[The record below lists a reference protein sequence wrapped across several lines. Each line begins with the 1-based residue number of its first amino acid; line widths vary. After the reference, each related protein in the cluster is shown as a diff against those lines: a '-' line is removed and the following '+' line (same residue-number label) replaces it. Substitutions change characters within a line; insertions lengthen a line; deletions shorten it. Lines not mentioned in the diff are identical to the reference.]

1 MILHFPFHLTL
12 SDAGVWRLNLGRGG
26 MESAPSPPPIWGT
39 FSTWDPKNGS
49 QPQNSPRL
57 RYYNTK
63 RTQKLCETCRNRH
76 LSVSWILPSFCSRQ
90 GPPLWNWAN
99 FDHFCP
105 LPARPNVIWL
115 QKVVSYTPFTYLGK
129 VKKNWQ
135 LFPLIFF
142 GESPKYDRGGGFR
155 PPPAPNRVKKCPY
168 EKLSLHSAHTGSG
181 SPLLQ
186 PSPHKSLDP

>member
-1 MILHFPFHLTL
+1 MLNTILVIKHRCQVSLLLSFLFWNREVTL
-12 SDAGVWRLNLGRGG
+12 KYDQGHNEGFVRRVNS
-26 MESAPSPPPIWGT
+26 ESAPPPIWGT

-63 RTQKLCETCRNRH
+63 RTQKLCETCRNWH

-135 LFPLIFF
+135 LFPLIFL
-142 GESPKYDRGGGFR
+142 GELQKYDRGGGFR
-155 PPPAPNRVKKCPY
+155 SR
-168 EKLSLHSAHTGSG
+168 T
-181 SPLLQ
+181 
-186 PSPHKSLDP
+186 

>member
-1 MILHFPFHLTL
+1 MIPIVAKKLMQVPGRILSSLGLAESSLALAPPPRWRWWFSIVYITHTPTHPLHTVMYTIKY
-12 SDAGVWRLNLGRGG
+12 SMA
-26 MESAPSPPPIWGT
+26 ESAPPPIWGT
-39 FSTWDPKNGS
+39 FSTLDPKNGS

-76 LSVSWILPSFCSRQ
+76 LSVSWNLPSFCSWQ

-115 QKVVSYTPFTYLGK
+115 QKIVSNTPFTYLGK
-129 VKKNWQ
+129 EKKIGN
-135 LFPLIFF
+135 F
-142 GESPKYDRGGGFR
+142 S
-155 PPPAPNRVKKCPY
+155 
-168 EKLSLHSAHTGSG
+168 H
-181 SPLLQ
+181 
-186 PSPHKSLDP
+186 

>member
-1 MILHFPFHLTL
+1 M
-12 SDAGVWRLNLGRGG
+12 RGSG
-26 MESAPSPPPIWGT
+26 DLIWGGAESAPPPIWGT

-142 GESPKYDRGGGFR
+142 GESQKYERGGILR
-155 PPPAPNRVKKCPY
+155 PPPHQIGLRTYVR
-168 EKLSLHSAHTGSG
+168 LSDSRSEGPACCYSKEGGFSG
-181 SPLLQ
+181 GCHRPDRYSQ
-186 PSPHKSLDP
+186 GGRGG

>member
-1 MILHFPFHLTL
+1 MPHWLK
-12 SDAGVWRLNLGRGG
+12 RQNLGVQPYEMRG
-26 MESAPSPPPIWGT
+26 
-39 FSTWDPKNGS
+39 FGS

-63 RTQKLCETCRNRH
+63 RIQKLCETCCNQY
-76 LSVSWILPSFCSRQ
+76 LFVSWILPSFCSRQ
-90 GPPLWNWAN
+90 GPPLWNWIN

-115 QKVVSYTPFTYLGK
+115 QKVVSQTPFTYLGK

-142 GESPKYDRGGGFR
+142 GESQKYDRGGGF
-155 PPPAPNRVKKCPY
+155 PPPAPNRVKLRKWGPWNRIV
-168 EKLSLHSAHTGSG
+168 
-181 SPLLQ
+181 
-186 PSPHKSLDP
+186 DPKTE

>member
-1 MILHFPFHLTL
+1 MEGQIYNTQNKPWSNQSQMNMIWCSFLTL
-12 SDAGVWRLNLGRGG
+12 SDVGVWRLNLGRGG
-26 MESAPSPPPIWGT
+26 AESAPPIIWGT
-39 FSTWDPKNGS
+39 FSTLDPKNGS

-57 RYYNTK
+57 RYYDTK

-76 LSVSWILPSFCSRQ
+76 LSVSWILSSFCSRQ

-155 PPPAPNRVKKCPY
+155 PPPAPNRVNKNI
-168 EKLSLHSAHTGSG
+168 
-181 SPLLQ
+181 LQ
-186 PSPHKSLDP
+186 LGFLKAGKS

>member
-1 MILHFPFHLTL
+1 MRGSGDLIW
-12 SDAGVWRLNLGRGG
+12 GGGGRN
-26 MESAPSPPPIWGT
+26 PPPPPIWGT

-63 RTQKLCETCRNRH
+63 RTQKLCETCRNWH

-115 QKVVSYTPFTYLGK
+115 QKVVSNTPFTYLGK
-129 VKKNWQ
+129 VKK
-135 LFPLIFF
+135 LATFPINFF
-142 GESPKYDRGGGFR
+142 
-155 PPPAPNRVKKCPY
+155 
-168 EKLSLHSAHTGSG
+168 SG
-181 SPLLQ
+181 N
-186 PSPHKSLDP
+186 HKSMIGVADSAPPCIQ